1 LESSVIVC
9 RNWNQRNKKL
19 KMETSRRDNR
29 ADLKLNTNIVRD
41 LLIRFIKDETNNAGF
56 TNAVIGISGGVDS
69 AVSATLTAEALGK
82 DNVLGVMI
90 PYRTSNPKSVE
101 DAKSVIQSSGIR
113 SELIDISGMV
123 DSYCEENKIT
133 DSLRRGNVMAR
144 MRMIVLYDLSAR
156 EKALVIGTSN
166 KTEILVGYGTMHG
179 DLASAINPLGDL
191 YKSQIW
197 QLAEAI
203 GVPKQVIEKAPSAD
217 LWEGQTDESEM
228 GVTYAKL
235 DALLYEM
242 IDERHSDEELEKLE
256 FDSVLIKKVRGMIQK
271 NQFKRRPPVIA
282 KVSYR
287 TVNIDFRYVRDW
299 GI

>member
-1 LESSVIVC
+1 
-9 RNWNQRNKKL
+9 
-19 KMETSRRDNR
+19 METSQRTNR
-29 ADLKLNTNIVRD
+29 ADIKLNTKIVRE
-41 LLIRFIKDETNNAGF
+41 LLVRFIKDQTTNAGF
-56 TNAVIGISGGVDS
+56 AKGVIGISGGVDS
-69 AVSATLTAEALGK
+69 AVSATLAAEALGK
-82 DNVLGVMI
+82 ENVLGVMI
-90 PYRTSNPKSVE
+90 PYRTSNPTSVE
-101 DAKSVIQSSGIR
+101 DANLVIQATGIR
-113 SELIDISGMV
+113 SELVDISKMV
-123 DSYCEENKIT
+123 DGYCEENKIT

-166 KTEILVGYGTMHG
+166 KTEILVGYGTQHG
-179 DLASAINPLGDL
+179 DLASAINPVGDL

-197 QLAEAI
+197 QLAEVL
-203 GVPKQVIEKAPSAD
+203 GVPKSVIEKAPSAD
-217 LWEGQTDESEM
+217 LWEGQTDETEM

-242 IDERHSDEELEKLE
+242 IDERHSDEELVTLGFEE
-256 FDSVLIKKVRGMIQK
+256 TLIKKVRGMIQQ

-287 TVNIDFRYVRDW
+287 TVNVDFRYVRDW

>member
-1 LESSVIVC
+1 
-9 RNWNQRNKKL
+9 
-19 KMETSRRDNR
+19 METSQRANR
-29 ADLKLNTNIVRD
+29 ADLKLNTTIVRE
-41 LLIRFIKDETNNAGF
+41 LLVRFIKDQTTNAGF
-56 TNAVIGISGGVDS
+56 TKAVIGISGGVDS
-69 AVSATLTAEALGK
+69 AVSAALASEALGK
-82 DNVLGVMI
+82 ENVLGVMI

-101 DAKSVIQSSGIR
+101 DAKLVIRATGIQS
-113 SELIDISGMV
+113 ELVDITRMV
-123 DSYCEENKIT
+123 DGYCEENKIT

-166 KTEILVGYGTMHG
+166 KTEILIGYGTQHG
-179 DLASAINPLGDL
+179 DLASAINPVGDL

-197 QLAEAI
+197 QLAEAL
-203 GVPKQVIEKAPSAD
+203 GVPKPVIEKAPSAD
-217 LWEGQTDESEM
+217 LWEGQTDEKEM

-242 IDERHSDEELEKLE
+242 IDERHSDEELIQMD
-256 FDSVLIKKVRGMIQK
+256 FDVSLIKRIRVTIQK

-287 TVNIDFRYVRDW
+287 TVNVDFRYVRDW

>member
-1 LESSVIVC
+1 
-9 RNWNQRNKKL
+9 
-19 KMETSRRDNR
+19 METSQRAHG
-29 ADLKLNTNIVRD
+29 ADLKLNTTIVRE
-41 LLIRFIKDETNNAGF
+41 LLVRFIKDQTTNAGF
-56 TNAVIGISGGVDS
+56 TKAVIGVSGGVDS
-69 AVSATLTAEALGK
+69 AVSAILAAEALGK
-82 DNVLGVMI
+82 ENVHGVMI

-101 DAKSVIQSSGIR
+101 DAKSVIQAAGIK
-113 SELIDISGMV
+113 SELVDISKMV
-123 DSYCEENKIT
+123 DGYCEDNKIT
-133 DSLRRGNVMAR
+133 DPLRRGNVMAR

-166 KTEILVGYGTMHG
+166 KTEILVGYGTQHG

-203 GVPKQVIEKAPSAD
+203 GVPNPVIEKAPSAD
-217 LWEGQTDESEM
+217 LWEGQTDEKEI

-242 IDERHSDEELEKLE
+242 IDERHSDEELMNME
-256 FDSVLIKKVRGMIQK
+256 FDASLIKRIRVMIQK

-287 TVNIDFRYVRDW
+287 TVNVDFRYVRDW

>member
-1 LESSVIVC
+1 
-9 RNWNQRNKKL
+9 
-19 KMETSRRDNR
+19 METSRKENR
-29 ADLKLNTNIVRD
+29 ADLKLNAGIVRE
-41 LLIRFIKDETNNAGF
+41 LLVRFIKDQTTHAGF
-56 TNAVIGISGGVDS
+56 TKAVVGVSGGVDS
-69 AVSATLTAEALGK
+69 AVSAMLAAEALGK
-82 DNVLGVMI
+82 ENVLGVMI

-101 DAKSVIQSSGIR
+101 DAELVMQAAGIR
-113 SELIDISGMV
+113 SELVDISRMV
-123 DSYCEENKIT
+123 DGYCEENKIA
-133 DSLRRGNVMAR
+133 DPLRRGNVMAR

-156 EKALVIGTSN
+156 ERALVIGTSN
-166 KTEILVGYGTMHG
+166 KTEILVGYGTQHG

-203 GVPKQVIEKAPSAD
+203 GVPRPVIEKAPSAD

-235 DALLYEM
+235 DALLFEM
-242 IDERHSDEELEKLE
+242 VDERHSDEELASMG
-256 FDSVLIKKVRGMIQK
+256 FDSTLIKRVRGLIQK

-287 TVNIDFRYVRDW
+287 TVNVDFRYVRDW
-299 GI
+299 GV

>member
-1 LESSVIVC
+1 
-9 RNWNQRNKKL
+9 
-19 KMETSRRDNR
+19 METSQSAHR
-29 ADLKLNTNIVRD
+29 ADLKLNTKIVRD
-41 LLIRFIKDETNNAGF
+41 LLVRFIKDQTTNAGF
-56 TNAVIGISGGVDS
+56 TKAVIGISGGVDS
-69 AVSATLTAEALGK
+69 AVSAVLAAESLGK
-82 DNVLGVMI
+82 ENVLGVMI
-90 PYRTSNPKSVE
+90 PYRTSNPKSVG
-101 DAKSVIQSSGIR
+101 DAKLVIQATGIK
-113 SELIDISGMV
+113 SELVDISKMV
-123 DSYCEENKIT
+123 DGYCEDNKIT

-166 KTEILVGYGTMHG
+166 KTEILVGYGTQHG

-203 GVPKQVIEKAPSAD
+203 GVPKPVIEKAPSAD
-217 LWEGQTDESEM
+217 LWEGQTDEKEM

-242 IDERHSDEELEKLE
+242 IDERHSDEELMKMG
-256 FDSVLIKKVRGMIQK
+256 FDASLIKKTRLLIQK

-287 TVNIDFRYVRDW
+287 TVNVDFRYVRDW

>member
-1 LESSVIVC
+1 
-9 RNWNQRNKKL
+9 
-19 KMETSRRDNR
+19 METSQRTNR
-29 ADLKLNTNIVRD
+29 ADLKLNTKIVREV
-41 LLIRFIKDETNNAGF
+41 LVRFIKDQTTNAGF
-56 TNAVIGISGGVDS
+56 AKAVVGISGGVDS
-69 AVSATLTAEALGK
+69 AVSATLAAEALGK
-82 DNVLGVMI
+82 ENVLGVMI

-101 DAKSVIQSSGIR
+101 DANLVIQATGIR
-113 SELIDISGMV
+113 SELVDISKMV
-123 DSYCEENKIT
+123 DGYCEEHAIT

-166 KTEILVGYGTMHG
+166 KTEILVGYGTQHG
-179 DLASAINPLGDL
+179 DLASAINPVGDL

-197 QLAEAI
+197 QLAETL
-203 GVPKQVIEKAPSAD
+203 GVPKSVVEKAPSAD
-217 LWEGQTDESEM
+217 LWEGQTDETEM

-235 DALLYEM
+235 DALLFEM
-242 IDERHSDEELEKLE
+242 IDERHSDEELVTLGFEE
-256 FDSVLIKKVRGMIQK
+256 TLIKKVRGMIQQ

-287 TVNIDFRYVRDW
+287 TVNVDFRYVRDW

>member
-1 LESSVIVC
+1 
-9 RNWNQRNKKL
+9 
-19 KMETSRRDNR
+19 METSQRTNR
-29 ADLKLNTNIVRD
+29 ADIKLNTNIVKE
-41 LLIRFIKDETNNAGF
+41 LLVRFIKDQTTNAGF
-56 TNAVIGISGGVDS
+56 MKAVIGISGGVDS
-69 AVSATLTAEALGK
+69 AVSAALAAEALGK
-82 DNVLGVMI
+82 ENVLGVMI

-101 DAKSVIQSSGIR
+101 DANLVIQATGIR
-113 SELIDISGMV
+113 SELVGISKMV
-123 DSYCEENKIT
+123 DGYCEVNKIT

-166 KTEILVGYGTMHG
+166 KTEILVGYGTQHG
-179 DLASAINPLGDL
+179 DLASAINPVGDL

-197 QLAEAI
+197 QLAEALK
-203 GVPKQVIEKAPSAD
+203 VPKSVIEKAPSAD
-217 LWEGQTDESEM
+217 LWEGQTDEAEM

-235 DALLYEM
+235 DALLFEM
-242 IDERHSDEELEKLE
+242 VDERHSDEELVTMGFEE
-256 FDSVLIKKVRGMIQK
+256 TLIKKVRGMIQQ

-287 TVNIDFRYVRDW
+287 TVNVDFRYVRDW

>member
-1 LESSVIVC
+1 
-9 RNWNQRNKKL
+9 
-19 KMETSRRDNR
+19 
-29 ADLKLNTNIVRD
+29 
-41 LLIRFIKDETNNAGF
+41 
-56 TNAVIGISGGVDS
+56 
-69 AVSATLTAEALGK
+69 
-82 DNVLGVMI
+82 MI

-101 DAKSVIQSSGIR
+101 DANLVIQATGIR
-113 SELIDISGMV
+113 SELVDISKMV
-123 DSYCEENKIT
+123 DGYCEEHKIT

-166 KTEILVGYGTMHG
+166 KTEILVGYGTQHG
-179 DLASAINPLGDL
+179 DLASAINPVGDL

-197 QLAEAI
+197 QLAEAL
-203 GVPKQVIEKAPSAD
+203 GVPKSVIEKAPSAD
-217 LWEGQTDESEM
+217 LWEGQTDEAEM

-235 DALLYEM
+235 DALLFEM
-242 IDERHSDEELEKLE
+242 VDERHSDEELVAMGFEE
-256 FDSVLIKKVRGMIQK
+256 TLIKKVRGMIQQ

-287 TVNIDFRYVRDW
+287 TVRYVRDW

>member
-1 LESSVIVC
+1 
-9 RNWNQRNKKL
+9 
-19 KMETSRRDNR
+19 METSQRANR
-29 ADLKLNTNIVRD
+29 ADLKLNTKIVRD
-41 LLIRFIKDETNNAGF
+41 LLVRFIKDQTTNAGF
-56 TNAVIGISGGVDS
+56 TKAVIGISGGVDS
-69 AVSATLTAEALGK
+69 AVSAALAAEALGK
-82 DNVLGVMI
+82 ENVLGVMI
-90 PYRTSNPKSVE
+90 PYRTSNPKSVA
-101 DAKSVIQSSGIR
+101 DAKLVIQATGIR
-113 SELIDISGMV
+113 SELVDISKMV
-123 DSYCEENKIT
+123 DGYCEDNKIA
-133 DSLRRGNVMAR
+133 DPLRRGNVMAR

-166 KTEILVGYGTMHG
+166 KTEILVGYGTQHG

-203 GVPKQVIEKAPSAD
+203 GVPKSVIEKTPSAD
-217 LWEGQTDESEM
+217 LWEGQTDEKEM

-242 IDERHSDEELEKLE
+242 IDERHSDEELVKME
-256 FDSVLIKKVRGMIQK
+256 FDPSLIKRIRLMIQK

-287 TVNIDFRYVRDW
+287 TVNVDFRYVRDW

>member
-1 LESSVIVC
+1 
-9 RNWNQRNKKL
+9 
-19 KMETSRRDNR
+19 METSQRTNR
-29 ADLKLNTNIVRD
+29 ADLKLNTKIVRE
-41 LLIRFIKDETNNAGF
+41 LLVRFIKDQTTNAGF
-56 TNAVIGISGGVDS
+56 TKAVIGVSGGVDS
-69 AVSATLTAEALGK
+69 AVSATLAAEALGK
-82 DNVLGVMI
+82 ENVLGVMI

-101 DAKSVIQSSGIR
+101 DARLVIQATGIR
-113 SELIDISGMV
+113 SELVDISKMV
-123 DSYCEENKIT
+123 DGYCEENKIT

-166 KTEILVGYGTMHG
+166 KTEILVGYGTQHG
-179 DLASAINPLGDL
+179 DLASAINPVGDL

-197 QLAEAI
+197 QLAEVL
-203 GVPKQVIEKAPSAD
+203 GVPKSVIEKAPSAD
-217 LWEGQTDESEM
+217 LWEGQTDETEM

-242 IDERHSDEELEKLE
+242 IDERHSDEELVTLGFEE
-256 FDSVLIKKVRGMIQK
+256 TLIKKVRGMIQQ

-287 TVNIDFRYVRDW
+287 TVNVDFRYVRDW

>member
-1 LESSVIVC
+1 
-9 RNWNQRNKKL
+9 
-19 KMETSRRDNR
+19 METSQRAHR
-29 ADLKLNTNIVRD
+29 ADLKLNTTIVRE
-41 LLIRFIKDETNNAGF
+41 LLVRFIKDQTTNAGF
-56 TNAVIGISGGVDS
+56 TKAVIGVSGGVDS
-69 AVSATLTAEALGK
+69 AVSAALAAEALGK
-82 DNVLGVMI
+82 ENVLGVMI

-101 DAKSVIQSSGIR
+101 DATLVIQTMGIQ
-113 SELIDISGMV
+113 SELVDISKMV
-123 DSYCEENKIT
+123 DGYCEDNKIT
-133 DSLRRGNVMAR
+133 DALRRGNVMAR

-166 KTEILVGYGTMHG
+166 KTEILVGYGTQHG

-203 GVPKQVIEKAPSAD
+203 GVPKPVIEKAPSAD
-217 LWEGQTDESEM
+217 LWEGQTDEKEM

-242 IDERHSDEELEKLE
+242 IDERHSDEELVKMG
-256 FDSVLIKKVRGMIQK
+256 FDASLIKRVRVMIQK

-287 TVNIDFRYVRDW
+287 TVNVDFRYVRDW